1 MSKSL
6 TFQGLNNSPNSIEA
20 EIAVLGGLILDN
32 EAWEQIADILQVNDF
47 YNQEHRKIY
56 SCIVNL
62 VNDNIPFDIVT
73 INEKV
78 NISDDK
84 SFSTYLSEIINQT
97 PSAANIKA
105 YASIVREQSI
115 LRQLINVSNSLI
127 EKSRDGGIDSKA
139 LLDEAE
145 QKIFNISEES
155 LKANNGFQNINDL
168 VKESLE
174 QIEERAENGESVT
187 GVATGFSEFDNKT
200 TGLQGGDLI
209 IVAGRPSMGKT
220 SFAMNLAEYASLK
233 NDAVTAIFSM
243 EMSGTQLSTR
253 LISSMGRINQQ
264 KIRTGKLTDDDW
276 PRLTNAV
283 ALLSKANIFIDD
295 TPALTPTDI
304 RARSRRLKREKGL
317 DLIVIDYMQ
326 LMQLSSNSE
335 NRATELSEISRSLK
349 ALAREL
355 DVPVVALSQLNR
367 SLENRTDKRPI
378 MSDLRES
385 GAIEQ
390 DADLIAFIYR
400 DEVYNEDSTDKGKAE
415 IIIAKQRNGPIF
427 KTTLTFLG
435 ECTRF
440 ENYTPEIYSAPE
452 GFKWMDP
459 S

>member
-1 MSKSL
+1 MSKNL
-6 TFQGLNNSPNSIEA
+6 TFQSLNKIPNSIEA

-32 EAWEQIADILQVNDF
+32 ESWEKIADILQVNDF
-47 YNQEHRKIY
+47 YNEQHRKIY
-56 SCIVNL
+56 SCIVGL
-62 VNDNIPFDIVT
+62 VGDNTPFDVVT

-78 NISDDK
+78 NTSDDK

-105 YASIVREQSI
+105 YANIVREQSI
-115 LRQLINVSNSLI
+115 LRQLISVSNNLI
-127 EKSRDGGIDSKA
+127 EKSRDGGIDSKS

-145 QKIFNISEES
+145 RTIFNISEES
-155 LKANNGFQNINDL
+155 QKTNSGFQDINKL
-168 VKESLE
+168 VQESLKE
-174 QIEERAENGESVT
+174 IEKRAENGDAVT
-187 GVATGFSEFDNKT
+187 GGATGFTDFDNKT

-276 PRLTNAV
+276 PRLTNAI

-304 RARSRRLKREKGL
+304 RARARRLKREKGL
-317 DLIVIDYMQ
+317 GLIVIDYMQ
-326 LMQLSSNSE
+326 LMQLSNNSE

-400 DEVYNEDSTDKGKAE
+400 DEVYNEDSPDKGKAE
-415 IIIAKQRNGPIF
+415 ILVRKQRNGPIF
-427 KTTLTFLG
+427 TTTLTFLG

-452 GFKWMDP
+452 AFK
-459 S
+459 

>member
-1 MSKSL
+1 
-6 TFQGLNNSPNSIEA
+6 
-20 EIAVLGGLILDN
+20 
-32 EAWEQIADILQVNDF
+32 
-47 YNQEHRKIY
+47 
-56 SCIVNL
+56 
-62 VNDNIPFDIVT
+62 
-73 INEKV
+73 
-78 NISDDK
+78 
-84 SFSTYLSEIINQT
+84 
-97 PSAANIKA
+97 
-105 YASIVREQSI
+105 
-115 LRQLINVSNSLI
+115 
-127 EKSRDGGIDSKA
+127 
-139 LLDEAE
+139 
-145 QKIFNISEES
+145 
-155 LKANNGFQNINDL
+155 
-168 VKESLE
+168 
-174 QIEERAENGESVT
+174 
-187 GVATGFSEFDNKT
+187 
-200 TGLQGGDLI
+200 
-209 IVAGRPSMGKT
+209 
-220 SFAMNLAEYASLK
+220 MNLAEYASLK

-295 TPALTPTDI
+295 TAALTPIDI
-304 RARSRRLKREKGL
+304 RARARRLKREKGL

-326 LMQLSSNSE
+326 LMQLSNNSE

-390 DADLIAFIYR
+390 DADVIAFIYR
-400 DEVYNEDSTDKGKAE
+400 DEVYNEDSPDKGKAE
-415 IIIAKQRNGPIF
+415 IIVAKQRNGPIF

-440 ENYTPEIYSAPE
+440 ENYTPEIYSSPE
-452 GFKWMDP
+452 SFK
-459 S
+459 

>member
-1 MSKSL
+1 MSKNL
-6 TFQGLNNSPNSIEA
+6 TFQSLNKSPNSIEA

-32 EAWEQIADILQVNDF
+32 EAWEKIADILQVNDF
-47 YNQEHRKIY
+47 YNEQHRKIF
-56 SCIVNL
+56 SCIL
-62 VNDNIPFDIVT
+62 GLIKDNIPFDILT

-78 NISDDK
+78 NTSDDK

-105 YASIVREQSI
+105 YANIVREQSI
-115 LRQLINVSNSLI
+115 LRQLINVSNNLI
-127 EKSRDGGIDSKA
+127 EKSRDGGIDSKS

-145 QKIFNISEES
+145 RTIFNISEES
-155 LKANNGFQNINDL
+155 QKANSGFQPINKL
-168 VKESLE
+168 VADSLKE
-174 QIEERAENGESVT
+174 IEKRAENGEAIT
-187 GVATGFSEFDNKT
+187 GVATGFTDFDSKT

-209 IVAGRPSMGKT
+209 IIAGRPSMGKT
-220 SFAMNLAEYASLK
+220 AFAINIAEYAAIK
-233 NDAVTAIFSM
+233 NDTVTAIFSM
-243 EMSGTQLSTR
+243 EMSGEQLSTR
-253 LISSMGRINQQ
+253 LISSMGRINST
-264 KIRTGKLTDDDW
+264 KIKTGKLTDDDW
-276 PRLTNAV
+276 PRLTNAI
-283 ALLSKANIFIDD
+283 ALLSKTNIFIDD

-304 RARSRRLKREKGL
+304 RARARRLKREKGL

-326 LMQLSSNSE
+326 LMQLSNSSE

-390 DADLIAFIYR
+390 DADIISFIYR
-400 DEVYNEDSTDKGKAE
+400 DEVYNEDSPDKGTAE
-415 IIIAKQRNGPIF
+415 IIVAKQRNGPIF
-427 KTTLTFLG
+427 KTKLTFLG

-440 ENYTPEIYSAPE
+440 ENFTPEIYSQPE
-452 GFKWMDP
+452 GFK
-459 S
+459 